1 MSTLYELT
9 EELLALEADFE
20 ERGGDITDEELDAY
34 LKLQENLADK
44 LDRTAAFVRELEAR
58 ARARRE
64 EANRLLELA
73 RSDEAL
79 ASRLKDRMMAA
90 MLALDRE
97 RVDTPR
103 FRLTIRTAGGKP
115 PVVLRVDR
123 PEDLPPRFQ
132 RIVVAADLEAI
143 RQALE
148 EGDPAAEAVAYL
160 GERKQY
166 LSIK

>member
-1 MSTLYELT
+1 MPTLYEIT
-9 EELLALEADFE
+9 DELLQLEAIFE
-20 ERGGDITDEELDAY
+20 ERVGEVSDEELDAY
-34 LKLQENLADK
+34 LRLQEDLEAK

-64 EANRLLELA
+64 EAHRLLELA
-73 RSDEAL
+73 RLDEAL
-79 ASRLKDRMMAA
+79 VARLKDRMLFA
-90 MLALDRE
+90 MQVLGRE

-132 RIVVAADLEAI
+132 RIVVAADLEAL
-143 RQALE
+143 RQALT

>member
-1 MSTLYELT
+1 MPTLYEIT
-9 EELLALEADFE
+9 DELLQMEADFE

-34 LKLQENLADK
+34 LRLQEDLEAK

-90 MLALDRE
+90 MQALGRD

-103 FRLTIRTAGGKP
+103 FRFTIRTAGGKP

-132 RIVVAADLEAI
+132 RIVVSADLEAL

-148 EGDPAAEAVAYL
+148 EGDPVAETVACF
-160 GERKQY
+160 GERKKY
-166 LSIK
+166 LFIK